1 MLRNKKDVTALQS
14 KMVCLVQSGL
24 EQNVHAA
31 SFTKRNLLSFFFC
44 YDCSMKKNLK
54 ENCARFIAPVYKI
67 NRKFLLPFLNT
78 RQFNDATSVK

>member
-44 YDCSMKKNLK
+44 YDCSMKK
-54 ENCARFIAPVYKI
+54 KI
-67 NRKFLLPFLNT
+67 ERKLCKIYCSSLQN
-78 RQFNDATSVK
+78 Q